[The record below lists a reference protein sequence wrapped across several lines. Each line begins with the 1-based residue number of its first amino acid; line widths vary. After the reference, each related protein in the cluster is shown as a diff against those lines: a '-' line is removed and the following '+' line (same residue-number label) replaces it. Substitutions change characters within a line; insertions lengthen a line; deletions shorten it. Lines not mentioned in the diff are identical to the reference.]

1 MPTTVHRQCNLCE
14 AHCGITVDV
23 EGAKV
28 LRIKGDPDDPRS
40 QGYIC
45 PKAAALTDLY
55 EDPDR
60 LEQPVR
66 KRPDGTWE
74 QIGWDEAL
82 DYAAAGLRDVAD
94 RHGHHA
100 VANYLGNPG
109 AHTWAVLSF
118 VTLRLMLRTR
128 NNYSASSSDQFPQH
142 VVATEMFGNPTA
154 IPVPDLDRTDHMLII
169 GANPAV
175 SNGSL
180 LSAPGMRDRL
190 REIKARGGSVVVVD
204 PRRTE
209 TAKIAD
215 EHVAVQPGGDPYL
228 LLGMLHVLFA
238 ENRVDLGAAGDHID
252 GVDAMRDLVADW
264 TPERAAASSG
274 VDADTIARLAR
285 DFADAPSAVAYG
297 RVGVCQQRTGS
308 VTHWLI
314 TVLNTVTGNFDR
326 AGGQMFNTPA
336 FDARP
341 LFKLLRKAGFDRDRL
356 HRARRA
362 RVSGLPDV
370 LGEFPIAGLADEITT
385 PGEDQVRGLVVFAGN
400 PVLSSAGGGRLDKA
414 LEDLEFFV
422 AIDSFVNETNR
433 HADVILPGV
442 SVLERD
448 ELDLFISAFG
458 SRNHLRYSPAAVPKR
473 PGGREDWQII
483 DALTSRVGT
492 GLVGRVASTA
502 VGIGSKLG
510 LTNPARV
517 ADLAIAAG
525 PYGLLRRGLRKG
537 ITVGRLRKEDHG
549 VDFGPLEPRMPGVL
563 TTPDGRAQLAPTV
576 LMDEARRL
584 DEFEAERDSARAE
597 GYDLTLIGRRSLRSN
612 NSWMHNSPR
621 LMKGADRCTAVLHPD
636 EAAARG
642 LEEGAIA
649 RVESRVGGIE
659 LPIEISDE
667 VGPGVVSVPHGFGHH
682 RAGIGWSHAA
692 TKPGVSVN
700 DITDPA
706 LADELSGNA
715 AFNAVPVRLSAVAAE
730 TAADATAVGAPS

>member
-1 MPTTVHRQCNLCE
+1 MSTTVHRQCNLCE
-14 AHCGITVDV
+14 AHCGVKVEV
-23 EGAKV
+23 EGPTV
-28 LRIKGDPDDPRS
+28 LRITGDPDDPRS

-55 EDPDR
+55 EDADR
-60 LEQPVR
+60 LRSPVR
-66 KRPDGTWE
+66 KTADGGWE
-74 QIGWDEAL
+74 QIGWDEAIE
-82 DYAAAGLRDVAD
+82 YAASGLRGISE
-94 RHGHHA
+94 RHGRHA

-118 VTLRLMLRTR
+118 VPLRLMLGSR

-154 IPVPDLDRTDHMLII
+154 IPVPDLERTDHMLII

-190 REIKARGGSVVVVD
+190 RAIKARGGSVVVID

-215 EHVAVQPGGDPYL
+215 EHVAVTPGGDPYL
-228 LLGMLHVLFA
+228 LLAMLNVLFA
-238 ENRVDLGAAGDHID
+238 EGRIDLGAAGAHTD
-252 GVDAMRDLVADW
+252 GVDGIRDLVADW
-264 TPERAAASSG
+264 TPERAAPHAG
-274 VDADTIARLAR
+274 VDAATIARLAR
-285 DFADAPSAVAYG
+285 DFADASSAAAYG

-308 VTHWLI
+308 LTHWLI
-314 TVLNTVTGNFDR
+314 TVLNAVTGNLDR
-326 AGGQMFNTPA
+326 AGGTMFNTSA
-336 FDARP
+336 VDAGP
-341 LFKLLRKAGFDRDRL
+341 IFKLLAKSGFDRL

-385 PGEDQVRGLVVFAGN
+385 PGKDQVRGLVVFAGN

-414 LEDLEFFV
+414 LEELEFFV
-422 AIDSFVNETNR
+422 AIDSFVNETTR

-473 PGGREDWQII
+473 PGGREDWQIL
-483 DALTSRVGT
+483 DALTTRVGT
-492 GLVGRVASTA
+492 GLPRRVATA
-502 VGIGSKLG
+502 ALGVSSKLG
-510 LTNPARV
+510 LTSPARV
-517 ADLAIAAG
+517 ADLAIALG

-537 ITVGRLRKEDHG
+537 VTVSRLRKEQHG

-563 TTPDGRAQLAPTV
+563 TTKSGRADLAPEV
-576 LMDEARRL
+576 LVNEARRL
-584 DEFEAERDSARAE
+584 DEVAAERDAAQAA
-597 GYDLTLIGRRSLRSN
+597 GYDLTLIGRRQLRSN
-612 NSWMHNSPR
+612 NSWMHNSAR
-621 LMKGADRCTAVLHPD
+621 LMKGADRCTAVIHPD
-636 EAAARG
+636 EAAARD
-642 LEEGAIA
+642 LEDGALA
-649 RVESRVGGIE
+649 RVESRVGAIE
-659 LPIEISDE
+659 LPVEISDE

-682 RAGIGWSHAA
+682 RDGIGWSHAA

-700 DITDPA
+700 DITDHE

-730 TAADATAVGAPS
+730 AARDTEAVSVPG